1 MNDFC
6 SMYGQ
11 IHVQFKRVR
20 TKIVTSC
27 EHYIFFQGRSMFSV
41 ISLKRINPK
50 SSHLQLFNQLFEL
63 FMRLSDQL
71 PSLLVRV
78 FFVDSQV
85 GEFVTLVPK
94 KQLLVDA

>member
-6 SMYGQ
+6 SIFAQ
-11 IHVQFKRVR
+11 IHVQFKSMY
-20 TKIVTSC
+20 KIVTSTI
-27 EHYIFFQGRSMFSV
+27 IFLQGRSMFSV
-41 ISLKRINPK
+41 ISTKIKNPK

-71 PSLLVRV
+71 PSLLVGV
-78 FFVDSQV
+78 FFVNSQV

-94 KQLLVDA
+94 KQLLVDAL